1 MPFDYYHRLSPRQKQ
16 IYQQSDNIL
25 EIQLPRLVEL
35 HDTVSAIERSL
46 EKEDRIRVQK
56 LSTQLA
62 QEITKQLNIPTLRVK
77 VLARRPS
84 DDWGE
89 LHGLYEPAQ
98 NGEHAL
104 ITVWM
109 RTAKRKQ
116 VVAFKTYL
124 RTLLHEISHHLDYEY
139 FRLKESFHT
148 EGFYKRENYLF
159 QALINPIKHS
169 TPLQYELSLSDKRS
183 N

>member
-1 MPFDYYHRLSPRQKQ
+1 MPFDYYRRLSQRQKR
-16 IYQQSDNIL
+16 IYRQSDNIVQV
-25 EIQLPRLVEL
+25 ELPHIEVL
-35 HDTVSAIERSL
+35 HDTVFALQRSL
-46 EKEDRIRVQK
+46 KEEDRAQTEK
-56 LSTQLA
+56 LSNQLA
-62 QEITKQLNIPTLRVK
+62 KSISEQLNIPTLRVK

-89 LHGLYEPAQ
+89 LHGLYEPAEK
-98 NGEHAL
+98 GGTAL

-124 RTLLHEISHHLDYEY
+124 RTLLHEVNHHLDYEY
-139 FRLKESFHT
+139 FGLQESFHT

-159 QALINPIKHS
+159 QNLTNPVEHAA
-169 TPLQYELSLSDKRS
+169 PFQYELSLSGGHS

>member
-1 MPFDYYHRLSPRQKQ
+1 MPFDYYHRLNQRQKR
-16 IYQQSDNIL
+16 IYQQSDSIVKL
-25 EIQLPRLVEL
+25 DLPRAEIL
-35 HDTVSAIERSL
+35 HDAVIALQQAL
-46 EKEDRIRVQK
+46 EEEDRGRTQK
-56 LSTQLA
+56 LSNQLA
-62 QEITKQLNIPTLRVK
+62 QGISRQLNVPNLRVK

-89 LHGLYEPAQ
+89 LHGLYEPA
-98 NGEHAL
+98 EKDVPAL

-124 RTLLHEISHHLDYEY
+124 RTLLHEMIHHLDYEY
-139 FRLKESFHT
+139 FGLQESFHT

-159 QALINPIKHS
+159 QDLTNSVKPS
-169 TPLQYELSLSDKRS
+169 VPFQ
-183 N
+183 

>member
-1 MPFDYYHRLSPRQKQ
+1 MPFDYYRRLNQWQKR
-16 IYQQSDNIL
+16 IYRQSDSIVKV
-25 EIQLPRLVEL
+25 ELPCVEML
-35 HDTVSAIERSL
+35 HDTVTALQRAL
-46 EKEDRIRVQK
+46 EEEDRARIQK
-56 LSTQLA
+56 LSNQLA
-62 QEITKQLNIPTLRVK
+62 QGISRQLKIPTLQVK

-89 LHGLYEPAQ
+89 LHGLYEPA
-98 NGEHAL
+98 EKSETAR

-124 RTLLHEISHHLDYEY
+124 RTLLHEMIHHVDYEY
-139 FRLKESFHT
+139 FGLKESFHT

-159 QALINPIKHS
+159 QSLTNSAKPS
-169 TPLQYELSLSDKRS
+169 VPFQYELSLSS
-183 N
+183 GQNE